1 MYLCAVIK
9 RVAKYGL
16 AVWFAVLLLIGNTPM
31 DFIHL
36 FADHV
41 DTEHTGIEHKGPV
54 FEKKHHHCAFLS
66 LSLESFV
73 NDYSVPV
80 ISFTPLVYF
89 TVRTALYEH
98 SVQRCIVA
106 VSLRGPPAA

>member
-1 MYLCAVIK
+1 M
-9 RVAKYGL
+9 
-16 AVWFAVLLLIGNTPM
+16 LLLLGNTPM

-41 DTEHTGIEHKGPV
+41 DTEHKAVERKGPV

-73 NDYSVPV
+73 NDYSIPV
-80 ISFTPLVYF
+80 ILFTPPVYF
-89 TVRTALYEH
+89 TVRTALPEQ